1 MEGDIA
7 QLQRL
12 PVRMRLR
19 PGKVGPVRG
28 EGELTQ
34 LVKRHL
40 GAEQRGQR
48 ADGGEQRRA
57 QKQQRQGIG
66 RRHGGIGPAE
76 AVGHPEHQPDG
87 AKHHNIRPVN
97 RAEMEGIGANDMVP
111 ILPGVREVE
120 LIKHILRAFAIE
132 GQLFAPLQHRLVV
145 VIQLIFRFA
154 QAGHMFVHPR
164 HQHKTAP
171 DGERHP
177 QRRHQHHFA

>member
-28 EGELTQ
+28 EGELTK

-57 QKQQRQGIG
+57 QKQQRQGIVAATAVSAQPRLLAIQNTSPMAPSIIIFDQLTALRWKVSARTIWCRYSLASG
-66 RRHGGIGPAE
+66 R
-76 AVGHPEHQPDG
+76 
-87 AKHHNIRPVN
+87 
-97 RAEMEGIGANDMVP
+97 
-111 ILPGVREVE
+111 
-120 LIKHILRAFAIE
+120 
-132 GQLFAPLQHRLVV
+132 
-145 VIQLIFRFA
+145 
-154 QAGHMFVHPR
+154 
-164 HQHKTAP
+164 
-171 DGERHP
+171 
-177 QRRHQHHFA
+177 

>member
-19 PGKVGPVRG
+19 PGKAWPVRG
-28 EGELTQ
+28 EGELTK

-76 AVGHPEHQPDG
+76 AVGHPKHQPDG
-87 AKHHNIRPVN
+87 AKHHNIRPVD
-97 RAEMEGIGANDMVP
+97 RAEVEGIGANDMVP
-111 ILPGVREVE
+111 V
-120 LIKHILRAFAIE
+120 LRAS
-132 GQLFAPLQHRLVV
+132 GR
-145 VIQLIFRFA
+145 
-154 QAGHMFVHPR
+154 
-164 HQHKTAP
+164 
-171 DGERHP
+171 
-177 QRRHQHHFA
+177 

>member
-1 MEGDIA
+1 MKGDIA

-87 AKHHNIRPVN
+87 AKHHNIRPVD
-97 RAEMEGIGANDMVP
+97 RAEVEGIGANDMVP
-111 ILPGVREVE
+111 VLPGVREVE
-120 LIKHILRAFAIE
+120 LVKHILRALAVE
-132 GQLFAPLQHRLVV
+132 GQLFTPLQHRLIV
-145 VIQLIFRFA
+145 VIQFIFRFA

-164 HQHKTAP
+164 DQHKAAP

-177 QRRHQHHFA
+177 QRRHQHHFS